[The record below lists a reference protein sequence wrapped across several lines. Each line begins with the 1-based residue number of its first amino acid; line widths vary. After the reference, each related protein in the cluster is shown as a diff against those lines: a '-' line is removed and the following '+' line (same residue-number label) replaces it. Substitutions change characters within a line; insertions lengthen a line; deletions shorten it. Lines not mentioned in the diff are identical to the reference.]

1 MLNEAKH
8 LKSRPK
14 DTEAKINANARGY
27 EAETEAKIL
36 AWRPV
41 WPRVFNNSARL
52 SEKWTLGQLGR
63 YQNND
68 TSK

>member
-36 AWRPV
+36 A
-41 WPRVFNNSARL
+41 
-52 SEKWTLGQLGR
+52 
-63 YQNND
+63 
-68 TSK
+68 